1 MVTLASI
8 IPALADCLEALNQGA
23 DELEEH
29 LRKHESHRQEL
40 VALLQIVGALKA
52 MGQEDEPVPGD
63 EFVKDLKA
71 RLLKELQTTTQRG
84 GEEE

>member
-1 MVTLASI
+1 MASI

-23 DELEEH
+23 DELEER

-40 VALLQIVGALKA
+40 VALLKIVGELKA

>member
-23 DELEEH
+23 DELEER

-40 VALLQIVGALKA
+40 VALLKIVGELKT
-52 MGQEDEPVPGD
+52 MGQEDESVPGD

-71 RLLKELQTTTQRG
+71 RLLKELQTYDPERR
-84 GEEE
+84 